1 MAAYSVTDPSGKRH
15 TKSSKARIYT
25 HAVIRRSAGRDYFIV
40 NFSSSEAAALK
51 ESRVLAKN
59 FDYIQVVPTTTEE
72 Q

>member
-1 MAAYSVTDPSGKRH
+1 MQSSGDLQ
-15 TKSSKARIYT
+15 
-25 HAVIRRSAGRDYFIV
+25 AGDYFIV

-59 FDYIQVVPTTTEE
+59 FDYIQVVATTTEE